1 MKFYF
6 LIIFTLLFT
15 NYLLAQPSYLGVK
28 AGLGL
33 NNITFKNTLK
43 TTNYLPTFN
52 AGITFE
58 KLFKNK
64 YFLGVDFMHQT
75 LGFIEPFS
83 IINNFGK
90 TTGETGELIYHFGYV
105 NLPLYAGIYQ
115 GTKWKKII
123 SIAIIPG
130 MLINAKTT
138 VPAYKTN
145 GKQKE
150 EQSFDVSN
158 QPNQF
163 DFSGQINL
171 GIGRNINNKTFI
183 YGLAGFQRSFTAL
196 SNDDYFLEADLKHFS
211 FSIAIGVKYVCF

>member
-1 MKFYF
+1 MQ
-6 LIIFTLLFT
+6 
-15 NYLLAQPSYLGVK
+15 AQQGYLGVK

-33 NNITFKNTLK
+33 NNITYKNTLK
-43 TTNYLPTFN
+43 TTNYNPTFN

-58 KLFKNK
+58 RLFKNK
-64 YFLGVDFMHQT
+64 YFLGVDFMYQT

-90 TTGETGELIYHFGYV
+90 TTGETGEVIYNFSYI
-105 NLPLYAGIYQ
+105 NLPLSAGIYQ

-123 SIAIIPG
+123 SFAIIPG
-130 MLINAKTT
+130 MLINAQTT

-145 GKQKE
+145 GKQKVA
-150 EQSFDVSN
+150 QSFDVSN

-163 DFSGQINL
+163 DFSGQINF
-171 GIGRNINNKTFI
+171 GIGRNINSKTFI
-183 YGLAGFQRSFTAL
+183 YSLAGFQRSFTVL
-196 SNDDYFLEADLKHFS
+196 SNDDYFSDADLKHFS